1 MNGQDL
7 NRLRRIISIAV
18 KPVASNPNPKPKR
31 GRPVRSTKQKE
42 RKAPA
47 KRIGRT
53 GKELAQFR
61 KMLKAQRKRGV
72 PAAELARKHGISSA
86 YIYMLG

>member
-18 KPVASNPNPKPKR
+18 KPVASNPKPKR

-61 KMLKAQRKRGV
+61 KMLKAQRKRSV
-72 PAAELARKHGISSA
+72 PGAELARKHGISSA